1 MNLEVQFEDRV
12 SLFRNFI
19 INEYYF
25 HLYKSLD
32 VDECV
37 LFWVSSLIVHI
48 PFFYK
53 LVDVTFFQIY
63 VLGDE

>member
-19 INEYYF
+19 INVYYF

-48 PFFYK
+48 PFF
-53 LVDVTFFQIY
+53 LQIGGCDVFQIY